1 MNLLYLIISVIYAIG
16 CCFIGLFLLSLL
28 LKLDKSDLSIGWYA
42 IIASAF
48 LLGQA
53 TLANVWLLMGLA
65 GIFTPVLICATFLG
79 TAGTS
84 FFLLWHKRIGLFASV
99 RASIVWFRS
108 LPWHWQGLG
117 LLIAIIFL
125 NFGIKAVALPPL
137 GDADAFYMVLPKIMA
152 ASHRLVPQP
161 NYYAFSQI
169 GLSAEMHY
177 AALMSIASPQAA
189 KLFVWF
195 SALALAGILLALNT
209 EVGNFRI
216 GKIVSLALLFTS
228 TTVINYIFDG
238 KDDIFGAAF
247 GLAAYYWALRTEN
260 VPGRAPYL
268 LTGLFTGFAI
278 IAKLTSIP
286 VLIPGI
292 VILIIWN
299 NFTRQVARKECY
311 VGIVKC
317 LCMVGLIAVCT
328 MIPHFIK
335 NCVLFGEPFAPLL
348 FLRSGGKL
356 LEEHAYFSY
365 EATKH
370 IILTYPIAL
379 VYGQYPMQGG
389 NISVLVLAFTP
400 LLLLL
405 PIHNDYAAKRLRQV
419 AVIALV
425 GVALWVFVRPSWIMP
440 RYILATLL
448 LFIPLAASGVER
460 IFSKQ
465 AEHSTLLRLAVFL
478 SMLIVVWRMLPYP
491 YGGQNISFK
500 QFTRYLISEKS
511 DYSPPRSFEVVNR
524 LAQPGERV
532 FFAGYYGYFF
542 SPEVLQCMNGPN
554 DLPFELI
561 SKRAQINLQLKS
573 PEKGWGQFLIAA
585 KQSNA
590 RLDWADLFD
599 RGFKYLF
606 FDKRTHGWMAG
617 TLQTDTAP
625 PWLSVTKV
633 FEDASANIYEIS
645 SIDLGKKP
653 SYVCRQIQPP
663 AWDIVKTSEMEKP

>member
-1 MNLLYLIISVIYAIG
+1 MNLLYLVITVIYALG
-16 CCFIGLFLLSLL
+16 CCYFGLFLLSLL
-28 LKLDKSDLSIGWYA
+28 LKLDKSNLSVGWYA

-79 TAGTS
+79 IAGTS

-99 RASIVWFRS
+99 RASIVRFRS
-108 LPWHWQGLG
+108 LPWHWQGLV

-125 NFGIKAVALPPL
+125 NFGIKAVVFPPL
-137 GDADAFYMVLPKIMA
+137 GDAEAFYMVLPKIMA

-169 GLSAEMHY
+169 GLSGEMHY
-177 AALMSIASPQAA
+177 AALMSIASAQAA

-195 SALALAGILLALNT
+195 TALALAGILIALNT

-260 VPGRAPYL
+260 GPGRAPYL

-335 NCVLFGEPFAPLL
+335 NYVLFGEPFAPLL
-348 FLRSGGKL
+348 FLNSGGKL
-356 LEEHAYFSY
+356 LAEQAYFSY

-405 PIHNDYAAKRLRQV
+405 PIHNNYAAKRLRQV

-460 IFSKQ
+460 LFSKQ

-478 SMLIVVWRMLPYP
+478 SMLIVVWHMLP

-500 QFTRYLISEKS
+500 RFTRYLISEKS
-511 DYSPPRSFEVVNR
+511 DYSPPRSFETVNR

-542 SPEVLQCMNGPN
+542 SPEVLQCSNGPN
-554 DLPFELI
+554 EHVDLIF
-561 SKRAQINLQLKS
+561 
-573 PEKGWGQFLIAA
+573 A
-585 KQSNA
+585 KASTA
-590 RLDWADLFD
+590 PLDWAYLYD
-599 RGFKYLF
+599 RGFNYLLL
-606 FDKRTHGWMAG
+606 DKRTHGWIAG

-633 FEDASANIYEIS
+633 FEDASANIYKIS